1 MNKKILIAD
10 DHSVV
15 RLGTAM
21 VLEHHLTNIFCDYAE
36 NYGEVKTKLQEG
48 KFDLLILD
56 IDMEGS
62 TFKFMIKELKMI
74 QEDLPILIFSSYKEN
89 IAVEYIQEGA
99 EGFLNKLSN
108 EETLIKAVQTILEDG
123 FYYTPQL
130 IEQLSVQHK
139 KKDIIETLS
148 ERELQVFK
156 LLAEGNGNLEIANV
170 LNIQMTTA
178 STYKRRIYAK
188 LGVDNVIDILKL
200 YNSYNHFQKIQ

>member
-15 RLGTAM
+15 RLGTAL
-21 VLEHHLTNIFCDYAE
+21 VLENQFSNIFCDYAE
-36 NYGEVKTKLQEG
+36 NYGEVKKKLHEER
-48 KFDLLILD
+48 FDLLILD

-62 TFKFMIKELKMI
+62 TFKLMIKELKMI

-99 EGFLNKLSN
+99 EGFLNKLSS
-108 EETLIKAVQTILEDG
+108 EHTLIRAVQTIFEAG

-130 IEQLSVQHK
+130 IEQLSAYRQ

-148 ERELQVFK
+148 ERELQVFR
-156 LLAEGNGNLEIANV
+156 LLAEGNGNLEIANI

-188 LGVDNVIDILKL
+188 LGVDSVIDILKI
-200 YNSYNHFQKIQ
+200 YNSYLNLPKI

>member
-15 RLGTAM
+15 RLGTAL
-21 VLEHHLTNIFCDYAE
+21 VLENQFSNIFCDYAE
-36 NYGEVKTKLQEG
+36 NYGEVKKKLHEER
-48 KFDLLILD
+48 FDLLILD

-62 TFKFMIKELKMI
+62 TFKLMIKELKMI

-108 EETLIKAVQTILEDG
+108 EQTLIKAVQTIFEDG

-130 IEQLSVQHK
+130 IEQLSAHRQ

-148 ERELQVFK
+148 ERELQVFR
-156 LLAEGNGNLEIANV
+156 LLAEGNGNLEIANT

-188 LGVDNVIDILKL
+188 LGVDNVIDILKI
-200 YNSYNHFQKIQ
+200 YNSYHNLPKI